1 MDLKLPE
8 NTLFAIL
15 LRSRWWVSGLVALGV
30 FAVARLFL
38 DEVFAFAAALPF
50 IVIGAMAFWKQRHV
64 PSGARLEA
72 ALGELRAMS
81 WEAFAGAL
89 EAGYRREGYTVTRVE
104 GAADF
109 ELERA
114 ARLSLVS
121 AKRWKASSTGVEPLK
136 ALAAAG
142 EVRGAAECVYVI
154 VGNMTPNALKFAER
168 ARIKTLRGAELVKLT
183 GSRD

>member
-8 NTLFAIL
+8 NTLFSIL
-15 LRSRWWVSGLVALGV
+15 LRSRWWVSGLVAMGV

-50 IVIGAMAFWKQRHV
+50 IVIGGVAFWKQLRA
-64 PSGARLEA
+64 PSGTRLDA
-72 ALGELRAMS
+72 AIGALRVMT
-81 WEAFAGAL
+81 WEAFASAL
-89 EAGYRREGYTVTRVE
+89 EAGYRRQGYTVTRVE

-114 ARLSLVS
+114 GRLSLVA

-142 EVRGAAECVYVI
+142 EARGVAECVYVFA
-154 VGNMTPNALKFAER
+154 GEMTPNAQKFVEQSK
-168 ARIKTLRGAELVKLT
+168 IKTLRDADLVKLT
-183 GSRD
+183 AV